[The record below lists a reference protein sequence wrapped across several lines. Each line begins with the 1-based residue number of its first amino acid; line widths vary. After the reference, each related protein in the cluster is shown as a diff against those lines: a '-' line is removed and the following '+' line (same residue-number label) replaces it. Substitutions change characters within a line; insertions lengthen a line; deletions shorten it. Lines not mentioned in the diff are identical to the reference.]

1 MRFISSSLV
10 ANSNCVRCYSGADAD
25 ADDHHQQPTL
35 SVGKVGGLTVDLL
48 AATYGLPRV
57 GWLEDENVLP
67 VASNDTLTLLPR
79 PDGALST
86 NLEGARARMSYERR
100 MSALTAAGCSVP
112 RRGEQSDLRP
122 AARPC
127 DPSASRAS
135 SRVRQQPHDHSSCV
149 WPRSA
154 SSSEPKRGVCTEPV
168 PVDQGGQGTRKSLL
182 HQEWRDSSV

>member
-1 MRFISSSLV
+1 M
-10 ANSNCVRCYSGADAD
+10 RCYAGAAAD

-86 NLEGARARMSYERR
+86 NLEGARVCVVRACAMSDE
-100 MSALTAAGCSVP
+100 
-112 RRGEQSDLRP
+112 
-122 AARPC
+122 
-127 DPSASRAS
+127 
-135 SRVRQQPHDHSSCV
+135 
-149 WPRSA
+149 
-154 SSSEPKRGVCTEPV
+154 
-168 PVDQGGQGTRKSLL
+168 
-182 HQEWRDSSV
+182 